1 MAKSLK
7 APFPLQNVDSS
18 CLPPKMVKYVTEFF
32 MNFLFD
38 EEEFIYQATRP
49 HDKKSWAQKRVVGF
63 HEKLKD
69 KGWLELW
76 CLALM
81 VHGVEPN
88 VMIKD
93 GHYEGGYISVG
104 STALDMN
111 LPETAFWHADAKLL
125 QLLDS
130 SATKLMHHAIAGFT
144 APKSKRFTFVH
155 EMQIRALLAL
165 AINQNSEKLPEL
177 VESAT
182 SAPMTDR
189 ALAETFALYGTPT
202 VQILTV
208 AGLQLTGWKHALEAE
223 GNRLS
228 RGFMSDFI
236 SCLVNCADYWIL
248 SGTPVTE
255 AVSEV
260 QRRLE
265 CLVPLLLPGRKPDA
279 YKAHIRNQ
287 VGRLLA
293 RHPDAW
299 GCFGFKVS
307 ELLGPSMLDHPHSR
321 RDENAYNDV
330 LEGFLSGRTGKDFQK
345 FGIKKFSKSHP
356 DIREP
361 INVVRTGSRSSAWSS
376 PDGNYDSVAPL
387 LNLLKTYDIW
397 HHVLTGT
404 TSVEVLTEDNCLKIL
419 MEFLETGSQHS
430 KDGSMRAIERFPGLV
445 DVVLPTITTKTQAK
459 RIASIHL
466 VTAAQLA
473 TFSVELRGAIFHT
486 SLGL

>member
-1 MAKSLK
+1 MTKSNK
-7 APFPLQNVDSS
+7 ALFPLENVDASW
-18 CLPPKMVKYVTEFF
+18 LPTKMVNYVAEYFQDY
-32 MNFLFD
+32 MFD
-38 EEEFIYQATRP
+38 QDEFIHHATSP
-49 HDKKSWAQKRVVGF
+49 HVQQSTRQRHVVDF
-63 HEKLKD
+63 HQKLKD

-81 VHGVEPN
+81 MHGLEPD

-93 GHYEGGYISVG
+93 MYYEGGYISIG
-104 STALDMN
+104 TTALDIL
-111 LPETAFWHADAKLL
+111 LPETTFWHTDAKLI

-130 SATKLMHHAIAGFT
+130 NASKLMEHSIAGFT
-144 APKSKRFTFVH
+144 APKSNRFTFVH

-177 VESAT
+177 VEAAT

-208 AGLQLTGWKHALEAE
+208 AGLQLLGWKQALEAE

-248 SGTPVTE
+248 SGMPVTE

-287 VGRLLA
+287 VGRLLS

-299 GCFGFKVS
+299 GCFGFKVG

-321 RDENAYNDV
+321 RDDNAYSDV

-345 FGIKKFSKSHP
+345 FGIRKFSKSHP
-356 DIREP
+356 EIRDP

-376 PDGNYDSVAPL
+376 PDGKYDSVAPL
-387 LNLLKTYDIW
+387 INLLKTHDIW

-419 MEFLETGSQHS
+419 MEFLETGSQHG

-459 RIASIHL
+459 RMASIHL
-466 VTAAQLA
+466 MTAAQLA
-473 TFSVELRGAIFHT
+473 TFSIELRGAIFHT